1 MGMPGVGKGTQALR
15 LKETLGIPHVSTGDI
30 LRDAVKNGS
39 ALGRKIRGNLETGS
53 LVPNDVMGDLVVER
67 LGRTDARQGFVLDGF
82 PRNLKQVEI
91 LDGAL
96 GRLGMDLD
104 SVIFLSAS
112 EREVVHRLTGRRV
125 CPNCGVVFHV
135 DSRPPKSAGV
145 CDKCG
150 SALVQRQDDREEVI
164 LERMEVYREQTAPV
178 VGAYANRGLLREVS
192 GAGDAEQ
199 VFARVNTRLRS

>member
-15 LKETLGIPHVSTGDI
+15 LKEALGIPHVSTGDI
-30 LRDAVKNGS
+30 LRDAVKSGS
-39 ALGRKIRGNLETGS
+39 ALGRRIRGNLETGS

-67 LGRTDARQGFVLDGF
+67 LGRNDARHGFVLDGF

-96 GRLGMDLD
+96 GRLGMELN
-104 SVIFLSAS
+104 SVIFLSAP

-125 CPNCGVVFHV
+125 CPGCGVVFHV

-145 CDKCG
+145 CDGCG
-150 SALVQRQDDREEVI
+150 SALVQRQDDHEEVI
-164 LERMEVYREQTAPV
+164 LERMEVYRKQTAPV
-178 VGAYANRGLLREVS
+178 IGAYADRGLLHEVS
-192 GAGDAEQ
+192 GAGNAEQ
-199 VFARVNTRLRS
+199 VFARVNDRLRS